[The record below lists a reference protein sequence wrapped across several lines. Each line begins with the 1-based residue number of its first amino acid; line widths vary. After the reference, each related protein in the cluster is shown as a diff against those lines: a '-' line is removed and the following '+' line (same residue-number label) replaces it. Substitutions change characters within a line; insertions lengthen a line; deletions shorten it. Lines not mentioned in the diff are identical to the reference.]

1 MRAANGRRD
10 DAVAK
15 KPNGFKLRKY
25 IFPVGRWQIAIWW
38 VERMSANPAIENHGE
53 LVSLDPLVNLL
64 ADDMKAVNAMILQ
77 RLASD
82 VPLIP
87 ELAGHLIAA
96 GGKRIRPM
104 MTLAGAQIAGGSAHA
119 VGLATAVEFIHSAT
133 LLHDD
138 VIDESN
144 LRRGRDTAN
153 ALWGNEA
160 SVLVGDFLFARAFE
174 LMVEAGDITVL
185 GQLANASARITEGE
199 IKQMTIA
206 GMPDTPQD
214 AYFDVITG
222 KTAILF
228 AAAAAAGAKLA
239 GANDDDVAVMH
250 DYGLQLGLAFQIMD
264 DAMDYGVSSSAMGKN
279 TGDDFIDQKI
289 TLPVILAWQDGDAND
304 REFWQRT
311 MGDGNFADGDLAT
324 AQAILASH
332 DAIDRSIAIAGD
344 YANAAIAALSRLSS
358 PGQSQMPIIAALGA
372 AARFSAARQN

>member
-1 MRAANGRRD
+1 
-10 DAVAK
+10 
-15 KPNGFKLRKY
+15 
-25 IFPVGRWQIAIWW
+25 
-38 VERMSANPAIENHGE
+38 MSANPAIENYGE

-104 MTLAGAQIAGGSAHA
+104 ITLAGAQIAGGSAHA

-214 AYFDVITG
+214 VYFDVITG

-239 GANDDDVAVMH
+239 GAIDGDVAVMH

-304 REFWQRT
+304 REFWQHT

-324 AQAILASH
+324 AQVILASH

-358 PGQSQMPIIAALGA
+358 PSQSQMPVIAALCA

>member
-1 MRAANGRRD
+1 
-10 DAVAK
+10 
-15 KPNGFKLRKY
+15 
-25 IFPVGRWQIAIWW
+25 
-38 VERMSANPAIENHGE
+38 MSANPAIESHGE
-53 LVSLDPLVNLL
+53 LVSLEPLVTLL

-206 GMPDTPQD
+206 GMPDTPQE

-228 AAAAAAGAKLA
+228 AAAAAGAKLA
-239 GANDDDVAVMH
+239 GANDNDVAVMH

-304 REFWQRT
+304 RKFWQRT

-324 AQAILASH
+324 AQAILGTH
-332 DAIDRSIAIAGD
+332 NAIDRSIAMAGD

-358 PGQSQMPIIAALGA
+358 PNQSQMPIITALGA

>member
-1 MRAANGRRD
+1 
-10 DAVAK
+10 
-15 KPNGFKLRKY
+15 
-25 IFPVGRWQIAIWW
+25 
-38 VERMSANPAIENHGE
+38 MSANPAIESHSE

-64 ADDMKAVNAMILQ
+64 ADDMEAVNAMILQ

-144 LRRGRDTAN
+144 LRRGRDSAN

-185 GQLANASARITEGE
+185 GQLAHASARITEGE

-239 GANDDDVAVMH
+239 GAIDGDVAVMH

>member
-1 MRAANGRRD
+1 
-10 DAVAK
+10 
-15 KPNGFKLRKY
+15 
-25 IFPVGRWQIAIWW
+25 
-38 VERMSANPAIENHGE
+38 MSANPVIYNHGE

-104 MTLAGAQIAGGSAHA
+104 MTLAGAQIAGGSVHA

-138 VIDESN
+138 VIDKSN

-153 ALWGNEA
+153 TLWGNEA

-174 LMVEAGDITVL
+174 LMVEAGNITVL
-185 GQLANASARITEGE
+185 GQLAKASARITEGE

-206 GMPDTPQD
+206 GMPNTPQD
-214 AYFDVITG
+214 AYLDVITG

-228 AAAAAAGAKLA
+228 AAAAAAGATLVSANWSGCGSA
-239 GANDDDVAVMH
+239 GEAPADAEDDDEEE
-250 DYGLQLGLAFQIMD
+250 DEEDDDD
-264 DAMDYGVSSSAMGKN
+264 DAEVAAAPFAGDADFAAAGGFFVGSSSSSKSAAEEEPPTSWMSPSTSATIGAASSSAS
-279 TGDDFIDQKI
+279 
-289 TLPVILAWQDGDAND
+289 W
-304 REFWQRT
+304 
-311 MGDGNFADGDLAT
+311 
-324 AQAILASH
+324 S
-332 DAIDRSIAIAGD
+332 
-344 YANAAIAALSRLSS
+344 AL
-358 PGQSQMPIIAALGA
+358 M
-372 AARFSAARQN
+372 

>member
-1 MRAANGRRD
+1 MSSNL
-10 DAVAK
+10 AVETK
-15 KPNGFKLRKY
+15 
-25 IFPVGRWQIAIWW
+25 
-38 VERMSANPAIENHGE
+38 SE
-53 LVSLDPLVNLL
+53 LVSLDPLTGLL
-64 ADDMKAVNAMILQ
+64 AGEMKAVNAMILE

-104 MTLAGAQIAGGSAHA
+104 MTLAGARIAGGTPHA
-119 VGLATAVEFIHSAT
+119 IGLATAVEFIHSAT

-138 VIDESN
+138 VIDQSH

-174 LMVEAGDITVL
+174 LMVEAGDIAVL

-206 GMPDTPQD
+206 GQPDTARAD
-214 AYFDVITG
+214 YLDVITG
-222 KTAILF
+222 KTAVLF
-228 AAAAAAGAKLA
+228 AAAAAAGARLA
-239 GANDDDVAVMH
+239 GANNNDITVMY
-250 DYGLQLGLAFQIMD
+250 DYGMQLGLAFQIMD
-264 DAMDYGVSSSAMGKN
+264 DAMDYAVSSSTMGKN
-279 TGDDFIDQKI
+279 VGDDFTDQKI

-304 REFWQRT
+304 RKFWQRT
-311 MGDGNFADGDLAT
+311 MGDGDFADGDLAM
-324 AQAILASH
+324 AQAILTRH
-332 DAIDRSIAIAGD
+332 DALNRSITIAGD
-344 YANAAIAALSRLSS
+344 YANAAIDALSRLSS
-358 PGQSQMPIIAALGA
+358 TSADQAELISALAA

>member
-1 MRAANGRRD
+1 
-10 DAVAK
+10 
-15 KPNGFKLRKY
+15 
-25 IFPVGRWQIAIWW
+25 
-38 VERMSANPAIENHGE
+38 MSANPAIRNHGE

-239 GANDDDVAVMH
+239 GANGDDVAVMH

-264 DAMDYGVSSSAMGKN
+264 DAMDYCVSSSAMGKN